1 MHDEYLRRGES
12 GRKSSEQVHLLFQ
25 RVRDTSHHSTS
36 SATHTSPLY
45 YQMDSFTSILSLVSN
60 VADDVP
66 TVNIPSDEENKTAQG
81 GGTYCTIA

>member
-1 MHDEYLRRGES
+1 MMRGYLRRGES
-12 GRKSSEQVHLLFQ
+12 GRKSSEQVPLLFQ
-25 RVRDTSHHSTS
+25 RR
-36 SATHTSPLY
+36 HTLLSLY
-45 YQMDSFTSILSLVSN
+45 YQMDSFTSILSLISN